1 MTKSLKIVCAALL
14 LGVSGLGGA
23 LAGASPVWANESAP
37 AAEGEHGAEG
47 AAAHA
52 MTFVK
57 MDPII
62 LPIVDRNGVSQ
73 VVSLVVAI
81 QVNDGAKADEVR
93 TNLPRLTDAFLS
105 DMYGTLSQKASM
117 DHGVIRVSA
126 LKARLLKISQ
136 KLMGDGSVN
145 DVLLQVVQQ
154 RPA

>member
-1 MTKSLKIVCAALL
+1 MTRSVSRPVALFTRALFLAVAMACVPLYPPVHASESSEAAD
-14 LGVSGLGGA
+14 
-23 LAGASPVWANESAP
+23 
-37 AAEGEHGAEG
+37 AEG
-47 AAAHA
+47 APAKK
-52 MTFVK
+52 TFIS

-81 QVNDGAKADEVR
+81 QVDDATKADSVR
-93 TNLPRLTDAFLS
+93 NNLPVLTDAFLS
-105 DMYGTLSQKASM
+105 DMYGTLSKKASM
-117 DHGVIRVSA
+117 EQGVIKVSA

-136 KLMGDGSVN
+136 SVLGADSVS